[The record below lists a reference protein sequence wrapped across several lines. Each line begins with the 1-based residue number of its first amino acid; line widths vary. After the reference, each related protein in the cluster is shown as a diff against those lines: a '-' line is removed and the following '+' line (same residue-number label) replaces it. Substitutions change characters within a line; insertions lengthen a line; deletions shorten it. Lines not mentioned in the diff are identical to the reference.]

1 MLANSTSKSEPSETS
16 LKQFMNLETTIQP
29 RLWDVIRAS
38 IESRNFSAAVLDAIH
53 FLSDVIRERSG
64 LEGDGVALIGAA
76 FGGNSP
82 KLKVNRL
89 QTESEQ
95 NVQRGVES
103 LLRGVFQAIRNPRS
117 LSE

>member
-1 MLANSTSKSEPSETS
+1 
-16 LKQFMNLETTIQP
+16 MNLETTIQP

-103 LLRGVFQAIRNPRS
+103 LLRGIFQAVRKSQKSWDVPRR
-117 LSE
+117 